1 MADLNFTISPN
12 IILGAYASFRLG
24 LAAKN
29 WGNRY
34 MVIVDPIL
42 KEIAK
47 LDTIFNSLTTPKSYF
62 ILASLSLFM
71 LILTFLKFVC
81 NAYFKFSNQ

>member
-42 KEIAK
+42 KEIA
-47 LDTIFNSLTTPKSYF
+47 
-62 ILASLSLFM
+62 
-71 LILTFLKFVC
+71 
-81 NAYFKFSNQ
+81 